1 MSHRPSNSVSRS
13 PWPHAAV
20 RAVSPLAAA
29 RRGIALAFSR
39 VCAIAVTLAAAT
51 VLPNVAER
59 SAVAQDPWEYKPY
72 RIHVWL
78 ALESVPEL
86 PSMLNAEI
94 ERAIVEQSDA
104 AFGATWDIHVRRAP
118 QRYLAELLY
127 RDLPLPPDELAAAAK
142 LGKQTPPKTADSK
155 SADSNSADSKTA
167 DSKTADSKTADSKTA
182 DSKSA
187 DLKAAAATGA
197 EAKTADGKTA
207 DGKTADATTADSKA
221 ADGKS
226 ADGKSADGKA
236 EVGKAADGK
245 SADGKSADGKTADA
259 KAPATKVEGGKAAD
273 VKSEDADSA
282 VASDPLVA
290 ELRAVFK
297 SDKLLVASV
306 TAVAGGWRVR
316 ARELDV
322 RARRW
327 TAAWD
332 AEAPDAASLPS
343 LVVAGLHASFLPL
356 ARIDYAQDKSIMTRL
371 RAGALAVRG
380 DEPVLVGEESLLRP
394 WVRHNDRYGEPRP
407 PLGVQAIPFSF
418 LMVKK
423 RDGGRLECEPHTGV
437 RFPITGRNS
446 ARTERFAL
454 AVRAAGE
461 STLVRLR
468 TNEKPPQ
475 PLSGY
480 DIFAKDPKSEKV
492 ELIGRTDW
500 RGTMELPKLADSP
513 LRVVYVKNG
522 GSLLARLP
530 TIPGHEPEMVVDL
543 TPDDKRLQA
552 EGFVAGVQ
560 AVLTDLVAQRELYA
574 KRIRSRLSEGKINEA
589 QKLLEEFKALPT
601 RDDVQKLLD
610 QQQPRITTSY
620 KKVQTKI
627 DKLFEDT
634 RKLLYKFVD
643 PAMAGKLEEEV
654 RLTSEG
660 KGPYAAALGAVNAA
674 EKAVAPTPVPATPS
688 APPATAP
695 AATPMPAAP
704 SGM

>member
-1 MSHRPSNSVSRS
+1 MSHRPSFCPLRSRQS
-13 PWPHAAV
+13 
-20 RAVSPLAAA
+20 
-29 RRGIALAFSR
+29 RRP
-39 VCAIAVTLAAAT
+39 CAT
-51 VLPNVAER
+51 VAGGKLLAVLSGLVALWLGLVMLASR
-59 SAVAQDPWEYKPY
+59 TAVAQDPWEYKPY

-78 ALESVPEL
+78 ALEAVPEL
-86 PSMLNAEI
+86 PKSLHAAI
-94 ERAIVEQSDA
+94 ERAVVEQSEA
-104 AFGATWDIHVRRAP
+104 AYGATWDVQVRRAP
-118 QRYLAELLY
+118 PRFLTELLY
-127 RDLPLPPDELAAAAK
+127 RDVPLPPEELAVAAK
-142 LGKQTPPKTADSK
+142 LGKQTPPKTAGK
-155 SADSNSADSKTA
+155 PADPKPADPKKPADSKPA
-167 DSKTADSKTADSKTA
+167 DSKPADSKPAD
-182 DSKSA
+182 
-187 DLKAAAATGA
+187 
-197 EAKTADGKTA
+197 AKPADGKPGESA
-207 DGKTADATTADSKA
+207 AVAEGK
-221 ADGKS
+221 
-226 ADGKSADGKA
+226 KA
-236 EVGKAADGK
+236 EAGD
-245 SADGKSADGKTADA
+245 
-259 KAPATKVEGGKAAD
+259 
-273 VKSEDADSA
+273 SEQA
-282 VASDPLVA
+282 VANDPLVG

-306 TAVAGGWRVR
+306 TAVTDGWRIR

-332 AEAPDAASLPS
+332 NVAPDAAGLPS
-343 LVVAGLHASFLPL
+343 VVVAGLHASFLPL
-356 ARIDYAQDKSIMTRL
+356 VRIDYAQDKSIMTRL

-380 DEPVLVGEESLLRP
+380 DEPVLVGEDSLLRP

-454 AVRAAGE
+454 AVRASGE
-461 STLVRLR
+461 STTVRLR

-500 RGTMELPKLADSP
+500 RGTMELPKLAESP
-513 LRVVYVKNG
+513 LRLVYVKNG

-530 TIPGHEPEMVVDL
+530 TIPGNEPEMVVDL

-574 KRIRSRLSEGKINEA
+574 KRIRSRLSEGKIAEA
-589 QKLLEEFKALPT
+589 QKLLEEFKALQT

-620 KKVQTKI
+620 KKVQAKI

-643 PAMAGKLEEEV
+643 PGMAAKLEEEV

-674 EKAVAPTPVPATPS
+674 EQAVAPSPPA
-688 APPATAP
+688 APPA
-695 AATPMPAAP
+695 AAPMPTAP

>member
-1 MSHRPSNSVSRS
+1 MSQRLFPTLPPQALAHSPASRPFSPRHCPATPVLARAGGGSWRREPAVRSERMSVGA
-13 PWPHAAV
+13 AAV
-20 RAVSPLAAA
+20 IRAAWVMV
-29 RRGIALAFSR
+29 AFG
-39 VCAIAVTLAAAT
+39 VGC
-51 VLPNVAER
+51 VANLCGV
-59 SAVAQDPWEYKPY
+59 AVAQDPWEYKPY

-78 ALESVPEL
+78 ALEAVPEL
-86 PSMLNAEI
+86 PAALGADL
-94 ERAIVEQSDA
+94 ERAVIEQSDA
-104 AFGATWDIHVRRAP
+104 AFGATWDVQVRRAP
-118 QRYLAELLY
+118 ARYLTELLY
-127 RDLPLPPDELAAAAK
+127 RDAPLPPDELAAAAK
-142 LGKQTPPKTADSK
+142 LGKQTPAKAADKPASSGGGAAAP
-155 SADSNSADSKTA
+155 SAAGAPASDTTSAEAK
-167 DSKTADSKTADSKTA
+167 KQ
-182 DSKSA
+182 
-187 DLKAAAATGA
+187 AAAAA
-197 EAKTADGKTA
+197 EAALA
-207 DGKTADATTADSKA
+207 R
-221 ADGKS
+221 
-226 ADGKSADGKA
+226 
-236 EVGKAADGK
+236 
-245 SADGKSADGKTADA
+245 
-259 KAPATKVEGGKAAD
+259 
-273 VKSEDADSA
+273 
-282 VASDPLVA
+282 DPLVA

-306 TAVAGGWRVR
+306 TAAAGGWRVR

-327 TAAWD
+327 TAVWE
-332 AEAPDAASLPS
+332 AEAPDVATVPS
-343 LVVAGLHASFLPL
+343 VVVAGLHASFLPVV
-356 ARIDYAQDKSIMTRL
+356 RIDYAQDKTIMTRL

-380 DEPVLVGEESLLRP
+380 DEPVVVGEDSLLRP

-407 PLGVQAIPFSF
+407 PLGVQPIPFSF

-423 RDGGRLECEPHTGV
+423 RDVSRLECEPHTGV

-454 AVRAAGE
+454 AVRATGE
-461 STLVRLR
+461 STMVRLR

-480 DIFAKDPKSEKV
+480 DVFAKDPKSEKV

-500 RGTMELPKLADSP
+500 RGTMELPKQADSP

-530 TIPGHEPEMVVDL
+530 TVPGHEAEMVVDL

-620 KKVQTKI
+620 KKVQAKI

-643 PAMAGKLEEEV
+643 PAMGAKLEEEV

-660 KGPYAAALGAVNAA
+660 KGPYAAALGAVGAA
-674 EKAVAPTPVPATPS
+674 ERAVAPGT
-688 APPATAP
+688 
-695 AATPMPAAP
+695 
-704 SGM
+704 SGK

>member
-1 MSHRPSNSVSRS
+1 
-13 PWPHAAV
+13 
-20 RAVSPLAAA
+20 
-29 RRGIALAFSR
+29 
-39 VCAIAVTLAAAT
+39 
-51 VLPNVAER
+51 
-59 SAVAQDPWEYKPY
+59 
-72 RIHVWL
+72 
-78 ALESVPEL
+78 
-86 PSMLNAEI
+86 
-94 ERAIVEQSDA
+94 
-104 AFGATWDIHVRRAP
+104 
-118 QRYLAELLY
+118 
-127 RDLPLPPDELAAAAK
+127 
-142 LGKQTPPKTADSK
+142 
-155 SADSNSADSKTA
+155 
-167 DSKTADSKTADSKTA
+167 
-182 DSKSA
+182 
-187 DLKAAAATGA
+187 
-197 EAKTADGKTA
+197 
-207 DGKTADATTADSKA
+207 
-221 ADGKS
+221 
-226 ADGKSADGKA
+226 
-236 EVGKAADGK
+236 
-245 SADGKSADGKTADA
+245 
-259 KAPATKVEGGKAAD
+259 
-273 VKSEDADSA
+273 
-282 VASDPLVA
+282 
-290 ELRAVFK
+290 
-297 SDKLLVASV
+297 
-306 TAVAGGWRVR
+306 
-316 ARELDV
+316 
-322 RARRW
+322 
-327 TAAWD
+327 
-332 AEAPDAASLPS
+332 
-343 LVVAGLHASFLPL
+343 
-356 ARIDYAQDKSIMTRL
+356 MTRL

-380 DEPVLVGEESLLRP
+380 DEPVLVADDSLLRP

-461 STLVRLR
+461 ATTVRLR

-480 DIFAKDPKSEKV
+480 DIFAKDPKTEKV

-500 RGTMELPKLADSP
+500 RGTMELPRLADSP

-530 TIPGHEPEMVVDL
+530 TVPGHEPEMVVDL

-574 KRIRSRLSEGKINEA
+574 KRIRSRLSEGKIAEA
-589 QKLLEEFKALPT
+589 QKLLEEFKALPS

-620 KKVQTKI
+620 KKVQAKI

-643 PAMAGKLEEEV
+643 PAMAAKLEEEV
-654 RLTSEG
+654 RQTSEG

-674 EKAVAPTPVPATPS
+674 ERAVAPTAPA
-688 APPATAP
+688 APPPAPAAPAP
-695 AATPMPAAP
+695 AATPMPPAP

>member
-1 MSHRPSNSVSRS
+1 MLASR
-13 PWPHAAV
+13 
-20 RAVSPLAAA
+20 
-29 RRGIALAFSR
+29 
-39 VCAIAVTLAAAT
+39 T
-51 VLPNVAER
+51 
-59 SAVAQDPWEYKPY
+59 AVAQDPWEYKPY

-78 ALESVPEL
+78 ALEAVPEL
-86 PSMLNAEI
+86 PKSLHAAI
-94 ERAIVEQSDA
+94 ERAVVEQSEA
-104 AFGATWDIHVRRAP
+104 AFGATWDVQVRQAP
-118 QRYLAELLY
+118 PRFLTELLY
-127 RDLPLPPDELAAAAK
+127 RDVPLPPEELAVAAK
-142 LGKQTPPKTADSK
+142 LGKQTPPKTAGKPADPK
-155 SADSNSADSKTA
+155 SADPKP
-167 DSKTADSKTADSKTA
+167 
-182 DSKSA
+182 
-187 DLKAAAATGA
+187 
-197 EAKTADGKTA
+197 ADGKPGESA
-207 DGKTADATTADSKA
+207 AVAEGK
-221 ADGKS
+221 
-226 ADGKSADGKA
+226 KA
-236 EVGKAADGK
+236 EAGD
-245 SADGKSADGKTADA
+245 
-259 KAPATKVEGGKAAD
+259 
-273 VKSEDADSA
+273 SEQA
-282 VASDPLVA
+282 VANDPLVG

-306 TAVAGGWRVR
+306 TAVTDGWRIR

-332 AEAPDAASLPS
+332 TVAPDAAGLPS
-343 LVVAGLHASFLPL
+343 VVVAGLHASFLPL
-356 ARIDYAQDKSIMTRL
+356 VRIDYAQDKSIMTRL

-380 DEPVLVGEESLLRP
+380 DEPVLVGEDSLLRP

-423 RDGGRLECEPHTGV
+423 RDGGRMECEPHTGV

-454 AVRAAGE
+454 AVRASGE
-461 STLVRLR
+461 STTVRLR

-500 RGTMELPKLADSP
+500 RGTMELPKLAESP
-513 LRVVYVKNG
+513 LRLVYVKNG

-574 KRIRSRLSEGKINEA
+574 KRIRSRLSEGKIADA
-589 QKLLEEFKALPT
+589 QKLLEEFKALQT

-620 KKVQTKI
+620 KKVQAKI

-643 PAMAGKLEEEV
+643 PGMAAKLEEEV

-674 EKAVAPTPVPATPS
+674 ERAVAPAPTVPG
-688 APPATAP
+688 TAP
-695 AATPMPAAP
+695 AAPPPTTGGPMPPAGSSPPAIPTPTAP

>member
-1 MSHRPSNSVSRS
+1 MSHRPFHRAPRASR
-13 PWPHAAV
+13 PRAAV
-20 RAVSPLAAA
+20 RHFLAIAAA
-29 RRGIALAFSR
+29 W
-39 VCAIAVTLAAAT
+39 TLFFGLVQSA
-51 VLPNVAER
+51 
-59 SAVAQDPWEYKPY
+59 AVAQDPWEYKPY

-78 ALESVPEL
+78 ALEAVPEL
-86 PSMLNAEI
+86 PNRLAADI
-94 ERAIVEQSDA
+94 ERAVIEQSEA
-104 AFGATWDIHVRRAP
+104 AFGATWDVQVRRPP

-127 RDLPLPPDELAAAAK
+127 RDTPLPPDELAVAAK
-142 LGKQTPPKTADSK
+142 LGKQTAPKPTSKPTGGANPASAASTTSSSSTTTTPAAPAADVQ
-155 SADSNSADSKTA
+155 A
-167 DSKTADSKTADSKTA
+167 
-182 DSKSA
+182 
-187 DLKAAAATGA
+187 
-197 EAKTADGKTA
+197 
-207 DGKTADATTADSKA
+207 ADSKA
-221 ADGKS
+221 ADSKLV
-226 ADGKSADGKA
+226 DMKA
-236 EVGKAADGK
+236 
-245 SADGKSADGKTADA
+245 ADA
-259 KAPATKVEGGKAAD
+259 KAADAAATPSAATGSVATGAVATGAAAD
-273 VKSEDADSA
+273 TKKTDGTDADAA

-290 ELRAVFK
+290 ELRTVFK

-306 TAVAGGWRVR
+306 TATPGGWRVR
-316 ARELDV
+316 AREMDV

-332 AEAPDAASLPS
+332 AEAPDAAGLPS
-343 LVVAGLHASFLPL
+343 VVVAGLHASFLPL
-356 ARIDYAQDKSIMTRL
+356 VRIDYAQDKSIMTRL

-380 DEPVLVGEESLLRP
+380 DEPVLVADDSLLRP

-461 STLVRLR
+461 ATTVRLR

-480 DIFAKDPKSEKV
+480 DIFAKDPKTEKV

-500 RGTMELPKLADSP
+500 RGTMELPRLADSP

-530 TIPGHEPEMVVDL
+530 TVPGHEPEMVVDL

-574 KRIRSRLSEGKINEA
+574 KRIRSRLSEGKIAEA
-589 QKLLEEFKALPT
+589 QKLLEEFKALPS

-620 KKVQTKI
+620 KKVQAKI

-643 PAMAGKLEEEV
+643 PAMAAKLEEEV
-654 RLTSEG
+654 RQTSEG

-674 EKAVAPTPVPATPS
+674 ERAVAPTAPA
-688 APPATAP
+688 APPPAPAAPAP
-695 AATPMPAAP
+695 AATPMPPAP